1 LFIRRS
7 SCSESRLSG
16 PMLILGIETSCDE
29 TSAAVLDDEKV
40 LSNVIFSQI
49 KTHRV
54 YGGVVPEIAAREH
67 LARLPLVID
76 GALDKAGIKMR
87 DLGGVAVTYGP
98 GLAGALIVGLSY
110 AKSISFSLGI
120 PLIGVNHLEAHLL
133 SPFIEFKDMS
143 FPYLGLVISGGH
155 TNLYMA
161 NGFGDYKLLGST
173 RDDAAGEAFD
183 KAAKML
189 GLPYPG
195 GPSISK
201 AALKGDASKIIFPQA
216 QMKDKSHDF
225 SFSGIKTAVL
235 YYIERN
241 KSKLDSGGI
250 TVNDVAAA
258 FQKAV
263 VRSISN
269 KLRRIYSEYNIGAVA
284 ISGGVAAN
292 NYLQEEVKK
301 FTDERKIRFYTPSM
315 RLCTDNAA
323 MIGYTGYQY
332 LKRGAFSGI
341 DIEADPELM
350 VAEKSLKK
358 V

>member
-1 LFIRRS
+1 
-7 SCSESRLSG
+7 
-16 PMLILGIETSCDE
+16 MYILGIETSCDE
-29 TSAAVLDDEKV
+29 TSAAILDNEKI
-40 LSNVIFSQI
+40 LSNIIFSQI

-67 LARLPLVID
+67 LARLPLVVEE
-76 GALDKAGIKMR
+76 ALDKAGIKMK

-110 AKSISFSLGI
+110 AKSISFSLKI

-133 SPFIEFKDMS
+133 SPFMEFADMS

-161 NGFGDYKLLGST
+161 SGIGDYTLLGST

-201 AALKGDASKIIFPQA
+201 AALKGDASKITFPQA

-235 YYIERN
+235 YYIQRN
-241 KSKLDSGGI
+241 KAKMDSGEI
-250 TVNDVAAA
+250 TVNDIAAA

-269 KLRRIYSEYNIGAVA
+269 KLRRIFSEYTIKAVA

-292 NYLQEEVKK
+292 DYLQAEIRQ
-301 FTDERKIRFYTPSM
+301 FAAERKISFYTPSLK
-315 RLCTDNAA
+315 LCTDNAA
-323 MIGYTGYQY
+323 MIAYTGYQY
-332 LKRGAFSGI
+332 LKKGIFSGI
-341 DIEADPELM
+341 DIEADPELR
-350 VAEKSLKK
+350 VLARP
-358 V
+358 